1 MPEVAIFDLLHE
13 RFAAEKIRAEIGG
26 EPGRDHEKLVAGN
39 FRERN
44 GAARGNEMR
53 APLEDE
59 AGVPERENGEK
70 GDGGGESGALRT
82 EELSGAVEENGEAE
96 DEKRSER
103 DEEAVAVG
111 RDAGPVRITGN
122 EKIKSEKGGEKGS
135 GGAGLP
141 PPKNKKAGDGEKKNR
156 CPGEQ
161 TMIGREK
168 HG

>member
-1 MPEVAIFDLLHE
+1 MPEVAIFELLHE
-13 RFAAEKIRAEIGG
+13 RFAAEKIGVEISG
-26 EPGRDHEKLVAGN
+26 EPARDDEQLVVDN
-39 FRERN
+39 FGERN

-59 AGVPERENGEK
+59 AGVPESGGGEK

-111 RDAGPVRITGN
+111 RDASPIRIAGN
-122 EKIKSEKGGEKGS
+122 EKIKSEKGGKKGS

-141 PPKNKKAGDGEKKNR
+141 PPENKKAEDGEKKNR
-156 CPGEQ
+156 RPGEQ
-161 TMIGREK
+161 AVIGREE

>member
-1 MPEVAIFDLLHE
+1 LPEVAIFELLHE
-13 RFAAEKIRAEIGG
+13 GFAAEKIGVEIGG
-26 EPGRDHEKLVAGN
+26 EPGRDHEKLVVGN

-59 AGVPERENGEK
+59 AGVPERENSEK
-70 GDGGGESGALRT
+70 ANGGGESGALRA

-111 RDAGPVRITGN
+111 RDASPVRITGN

-135 GGAGLP
+135 GGAALP
-141 PPKNKKAGDGEKKNR
+141 TPKHEETDGGEKKNGR
-156 CPGEQ
+156 PGEQ